1 MQKTHLQKYN
11 QLLALLSVAFFMMSC
26 ETLEFSNPNSPIVDD
41 VSIQSIVTGVEAS
54 MRIDWAIYLRVV
66 GIHGRESYYF
76 EPADPRYTGELLN
89 GNTDPGGFLTTR
101 PWTGRYRTI
110 ANCRFLLDKNAGPA
124 VDGFAQTIMAYQLL
138 LNLNYMDVNGI
149 KIDYSGDLSIPVA
162 SKAQAFAEI
171 NRLLDAGNTNLAA
184 GGAAFP
190 FTLSNGLAAFNTPAT
205 FARLNR
211 ALKARVAVYEGKFQD
226 ALTALGASFLDPALP
241 LNLGAYQ
248 VYGGGLGDQ
257 TNEVYE
263 NPDAAFVKLM
273 AHQTFQTEAEA
284 GDQRFATKVKVRT
297 PPTTFEGLTTSL
309 AVTVTSSSTDPLP
322 IIRNEELILLR
333 AEANIG
339 LGQLGAAQG
348 DINLVRAAAGLP
360 AVTLSAA
367 NALDQLLYEKRYSL
381 FMEGHRWV
389 DLRRYGRLAQLPTD
403 RAGDVVVSAMPVPET
418 EIEED
423 GGGGR

>member
-1 MQKTHLQKYN
+1 MQKIHPSKYP
-11 QLLALLSVAFFMMSC
+11 LVLALFSAAFVMMSC
-26 ETLEFSNPNSPIVDD
+26 ETLEFSNPNSPVVDD

-66 GIHGRESYYF
+66 SIHGREAYYF

-89 GNTDPGGFLTTR
+89 GNPDPGGFLTTR

-149 KIDYSGDLSIPVA
+149 KIDYSGDLSVPLA
-162 SKAQAFAEI
+162 SKAEAFAEI
-171 NRLLDAGNTNLAA
+171 NRLLDAGNTNLAGA
-184 GGAAFP
+184 GGSFP
-190 FTLSNGLAAFNTPAT
+190 FALSNGFAAFNTPAN
-205 FARLNR
+205 FAKFNR
-211 ALKARVAVYEGKFQD
+211 AIKARVAVYEGKFQD
-226 ALTALGASFLDPALP
+226 ALTALGASFLDPAAP

-257 TNEVYE
+257 VNEVYE
-263 NPDAAFVKLM
+263 NPDAAFVKWM
-273 AHQTFQTEAEA
+273 AHQTFETDAEA
-284 GDQRFATKVKVRT
+284 GDQRFAQKVQKRS
-297 PPTTFEGLTTSL
+297 PATTFDNLTSDL
-309 AVTVTSSSTDPLP
+309 AITITQSSTDPLP
-322 IIRNEELILLR
+322 IIRNEELLLLR

-339 LGQLGAAQG
+339 LGQFGAAQA

-360 AVTLSAA
+360 PVTLSAA

-381 FMEGHRWV
+381 FAEGHRWV
-389 DLRRYGRLAQLPTD
+389 DLRRYGRLNTLPTD
-403 RAGDVVVSAMPVPET
+403 RAGDVVVPAMPVPET
-418 EIEED
+418 EIPED
-423 GGGGR
+423 GGGR